1 MAQRISEDNK
11 KKIKDAFVNGHNIDD
26 LALDFDCH
34 KLTIIRNLK
43 KSLGEEKFK
52 VLINANKQKKN
63 VFLKDNSDNVS
74 SDKKKVDNKFTKIS
88 KSKGSYKK
96 KELEENIN
104 SITPFVELEPVD
116 YEIDKPQKDLSSK
129 PLSSVTFPK
138 TVYMIVDKNIELEV
152 KLLKEFPDWQFL
164 PEDDLERKTIEIFFD
179 LKNAKRNCGKD
190 KKVIKVPNTEV
201 FKITAPILLSRGI
214 SRIVNED
221 QLSAI

>member
-1 MAQRISEDNK
+1 MAQRISEDDKN
-11 KKIKDAFVNGHNIDD
+11 KIKEAFINGQNIDD
-26 LALDFDCH
+26 LALKFNCH
-34 KLTIIRNLK
+34 KLTISRNLK
-43 KSLGEEKFK
+43 KSLGEDKFK
-52 VLINANKQKKN
+52 VLSISNKSKDKIFNKNNSEENSLNNKKEDN
-63 VFLKDNSDNVS
+63 IYSELK
-74 SDKKKVDNKFTKIS
+74 
-88 KSKGSYKK
+88 KSKGSYEK
-96 KELEENIN
+96 KEFEEKIN
-104 SITPFVELEPVD
+104 SITPFVEITPLD

-221 QLSAI
+221 QLIAI

>member
-1 MAQRISEDNK
+1 MAQRISEDDKNK
-11 KKIKDAFVNGHNIDD
+11 IREAFINGQNIDD
-26 LALDFDCH
+26 LALKFNCH
-34 KLTIIRNLK
+34 KLTISRNLK
-43 KSLGEEKFK
+43 KSLGEDKFK
-52 VLINANKQKKN
+52 VL
-63 VFLKDNSDNVS
+63 S
-74 SDKKKVDNKFTKIS
+74 IS
-88 KSKGSYKK
+88 NKSKDKLFNKNNSVENSLNNK
-96 KELEENIN
+96 KEDNMCSELKNPRDHMKKEFEEKIN
-104 SITPFVELEPVD
+104 SITPFVEITPLD

-179 LKNAKRNCGKD
+179 LKNAKRNSGKD

-221 QLSAI
+221 QLIAI